1 MKKLILTLTM
11 LFTLALSATAF
22 AATPDYGAMLNGQ
35 ITTANKVLDVLSKNQ
50 DAATLEPLFMEE
62 VRKDNITAKLK
73 DVQKNMNEKF
83 GTLKASNIIGWDI
96 LESDNKPFYRVIYI
110 LEFSKEKVVRYDII
124 TDSNGKI
131 ANFGLNA
138 LEEKTE
144 KDSTKT
150 KK

>member
-22 AATPDYGAMLNGQ
+22 AATPDYGAMLNKQ
-35 ITTANKVLDVLSKNQ
+35 ITTATTVLDTLASNKDV
-50 DAATLEPLFMEE
+50 AALDPLFMEE
-62 VRKDNITAKLK
+62 VRKNDITTKLK
-73 DVQKNMNEKF
+73 DVQKNVNEKF
-83 GTLKASNIIGWDI
+83 GTLSSSNIIGWDI

-110 LEFSKEKVVRYDII
+110 LSFSKEKVVRYDLI
-124 TDSNGKI
+124 TDADGKI

-138 LEEKTE
+138 LEEKPAE
-144 KDSTKT
+144 KTDTP

>member
-22 AATPDYGAMLNGQ
+22 AATPDYGAMLNKQ
-35 ITTANKVLDVLSKNQ
+35 ITTATTVLDTLASNKDV
-50 DAATLEPLFMEE
+50 AALDPLFMEE
-62 VRKDNITAKLK
+62 VRKNDITTKLK
-73 DVQKNMNEKF
+73 DVQKNVNEKF
-83 GTLKASNIIGWDI
+83 GTLSSSNIIGWDI

-110 LEFSKEKVVRYDII
+110 LSFSKEKVVRYDLI
-124 TDSNGKI
+124 TDADGKI

-138 LEEKTE
+138 LEEKPAE
-144 KDSTKT
+144 KTDTT